1 MPSQKAF
8 YSVGNL
14 AKSQFKSIFF
24 LTIGIIGAI
33 FILFGFTKP
42 LPQIYYV
49 IGSTLLLVTAI
60 YFKFTYFVAL
70 ELILLAGHGSILL
83 DIGPMLQ
90 ILLPLMLCL
99 QLLVYYLL
107 SGELR
112 LFRFIGISGIAL
124 HSIGFSYEN
133 LWIFFFG
140 SLGISIFALY
150 QVFRGK
156 YIALLWAILNLVF
169 VFGTAFMIAF

>member
-8 YSVGNL
+8 YFVGKL
-14 AKSQFKSIFF
+14 SISQIK
-24 LTIGIIGAI
+24 TILITLIGVIGAG
-33 FILFGFTKP
+33 FILYGFTQP

-49 IGSTLLLVTAI
+49 LGSSILLISAI
-60 YFKFTYFVAL
+60 YFQLTYFIAL
-70 ELILLAGHGSILL
+70 ELIVLAGHGSILL
-83 DIGPMLQ
+83 GIGPVLQ
-90 ILLPLMLCL
+90 LLIPLMLSL

-124 HSIGFSYEN
+124 LSIGFSYEN
-133 LWIFFFG
+133 VWVFFFG

-150 QVFRGK
+150 QVFRGR
-156 YIALLWAILNLVF
+156 YAALLWAILNLVY
-169 VFGTAFMIAF
+169 VFTTAFMIIF